1 MLEKWTGELVG
12 AMHMAG
18 VTKKQLAE
26 SVGWNDKYLS
36 VVLNGH
42 KNPKGAKEKLFEA
55 LNRLIAEH
63 SEDTSL
69 IGDKDTTDDVQ

>member
-42 KNPKGAKEKLFEA
+42 KNPKGAKEKLFDA
-55 LNRLIAEH
+55 LNRLIAERG
-63 SEDTSL
+63 EDAALPADNT
-69 IGDKDTTDDVQ
+69 TTDDVQ

>member
-42 KNPKGAKEKLFEA
+42 KNPKGAKEKLFNA
-55 LNRLIAEH
+55 LERLVAERG
-63 SEDTSL
+63 ETMTTV
-69 IGDKDTTDDVQ
+69 GDNDTTPPDR

>member
-55 LNRLIAEH
+55 LSRLIAERGG
-63 SEDTSL
+63 DTSIL
-69 IGDKDTTDDVQ
+69 CDSNTTKADR

>member
-55 LNRLIAEH
+55 LNRLIEEH
-63 SEDTSL
+63 SEDTDLVGNEDNTVS
-69 IGDKDTTDDVQ
+69 VP

>member
-26 SVGWNDKYLS
+26 TVGWNDKYLS

-55 LNRLIAEH
+55 LSRLIAERG
-63 SEDTSL
+63 EDATI
-69 IGDKDTTDDVQ
+69 IGDKDSTTDVR

>member
-1 MLEKWTGELVG
+1 MLEKWTGDLVG

-42 KNPKGAKEKLFEA
+42 KNPKGAKEKLFDA
-55 LNRLIAEH
+55 LNRLIAERG
-63 SEDTSL
+63 EETPTL
-69 IGDKDTTDDVQ
+69 CNNDTTEDVQ

>member
-1 MLEKWTGELVG
+1 MLEKWTGDLVG

-42 KNPKGAKEKLFEA
+42 KNPKGAKEKLFNA
-55 LNRLIAEH
+55 LERLVAEH
-63 SEDTSL
+63 GETMTTVV
-69 IGDKDTTDDVQ
+69 GNDTTQSDL

>member
-1 MLEKWTGELVG
+1 MLEKWTGDLVG

-42 KNPKGAKEKLFEA
+42 KNPKGAKEKLFDA
-55 LNRLIAEH
+55 LNRLIAERGEET
-63 SEDTSL
+63 SILYNNNTTED
-69 IGDKDTTDDVQ
+69 V